1 MSKRLRQALDALAA
15 GEALRGSLMKAQ
27 GGRGMG
33 AQTVVNWFFK
43 LYLELGFY
51 GCSSHS
57 GRRTAITR
65 WARKISSAGGSM
77 RDVQSLAINSRGKV
91 YR

>member
-1 MSKRLRQALDALAA
+1 
-15 GEALRGSLMKAQ
+15 
-27 GGRGMG
+27 MG

-43 LYLELGFY
+43 LYLQLRFY

-65 WARKISSAGGSM
+65 WTRNILAAGGSL
-77 RDVQSLAINSRGKV
+77 RDVQSLARHSRLAMTQRYNEASEDAMRKAEG
-91 YR
+91 